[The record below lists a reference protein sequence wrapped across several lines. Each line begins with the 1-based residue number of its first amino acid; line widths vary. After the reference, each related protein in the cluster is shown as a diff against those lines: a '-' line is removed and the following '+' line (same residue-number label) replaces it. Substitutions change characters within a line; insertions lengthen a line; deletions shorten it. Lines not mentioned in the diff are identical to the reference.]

1 LFCWE
6 MLGELESKPCCMSIA
21 DLPFHSYC
29 ASPFSGM
36 GTTLALNGAYNL
48 AGAIS
53 QHMMSDGSGSL
64 DYTSAFAQYEGK
76 MRPLVERA
84 QKLPPGMP
92 HLFHPDTAW
101 GVWVLHLFCFAVQWS
116 GLGLLLA
123 SLAGP
128 PARATVVE
136 EYGIRGEV
144 ADGV

>member
-1 LFCWE
+1 
-6 MLGELESKPCCMSIA
+6 
-21 DLPFHSYC
+21 
-29 ASPFSGM
+29 M

-48 AGAIS
+48 AGAIA
-53 QHMMSDGSGSL
+53 QHMSDGGSL

-101 GVWVLHLFCFAVQWS
+101 GVWVLRLFCFAVQWS
-116 GLGLLLA
+116 GVGYLLA
-123 SLAGP
+123 TLRGP

-136 EYGIRGEV
+136 EYGIRREV
-144 ADGV
+144 ANGV